1 MRNKTV
7 YNLTVSA
14 MMLALGL
21 FLPFLTGQ
29 IPQIG
34 KMLLPMHIPV
44 ILCGFICGWKYGL
57 GVGFLLPLM
66 RSLIF
71 GMPVLYPKAIAM
83 AFELA
88 TYGFVAG
95 FLYFRFKK
103 KTIFS
108 IYVSL
113 ISAMLLGR
121 IALALSNIVLYG
133 LGEGKYTFSLFI
145 SGAILDAVPGIILQL
160 LLIPAVVAAI
170 NKASSKTNEGAGAF
184 GRNRK

>member
-29 IPQIG
+29 IPEIG

-44 ILCGFICGWKYGL
+44 ILCGFICGWKYGAPI
-57 GVGFLLPLM
+57 GFILPIM

-71 GMPVLYPKAIAM
+71 GMPILYPKAIAM

-88 TYGFVAG
+88 AYGLTTGIV
-95 FLYFRFKK
+95 YPRFKRK
-103 KTIFS
+103 NALA

-113 ISAMLLGR
+113 ILAMILGR
-121 IALALSNIVLYG
+121 VVLGIVNSILYG
-133 LGEGKYTFSLFI
+133 FGDNKYSMSLFI
-145 SGAILDAVPGIILQL
+145 SGAFADAIPGIILQL
-160 LLIPAVVAAI
+160 ILIPAVVAAI
-170 NKASSKTNEGAGAF
+170 NKVSSK
-184 GRNRK
+184 RKP

>member
-1 MRNKTV
+1 MTNKTV

-29 IPQIG
+29 IPEIG

-44 ILCGFICGWKYGL
+44 ILCGFICGWKYGSAIGL
-57 GVGFLLPLM
+57 LLPIM

-71 GMPVLYPKAIAM
+71 GMPILYPKAIAM

-88 TYGFVAG
+88 IYGFVCG

-103 KTIFS
+103 KSVFT

-113 ISAMLLGR
+113 VSAMILGR
-121 IALALSNIVLYG
+121 VALALANIALLG
-133 LGEGKYTFSLFI
+133 IGEGKYTFALFV
-145 SGAILDAVPGIILQL
+145 SGALLDAIPGIILQL
-160 LLIPAVVAAI
+160 LLIPAVVVAI
-170 NKASSKTNEGAGAF
+170 NKASLKIKETRS
-184 GRNRK
+184 

>member
-1 MRNKTV
+1 MTNKTV

-29 IPQIG
+29 IPEIG

-44 ILCGFICGWKYGL
+44 ILCGFICGWKYGSAIGL
-57 GVGFLLPLM
+57 LLPIM

-71 GMPVLYPKAIAM
+71 GMPILYPKAIAM

-88 TYGFVAG
+88 IYGFVCG
-95 FLYFRFKK
+95 FLYIRFKK
-103 KTIFS
+103 KSVFA

-113 ISAMLLGR
+113 VSAMILGR
-121 IALALSNIVLYG
+121 VALALANIALLG
-133 LGEGKYTFSLFI
+133 IGEGKYTFALFV
-145 SGAILDAVPGIILQL
+145 SGALLDAIPGIILQL
-160 LLIPAVVAAI
+160 FLIPAVVVAI
-170 NKASSKTNEGAGAF
+170 NKASLKIKETRS
-184 GRNRK
+184 

>member
-29 IPQIG
+29 IPEIG

-44 ILCGFICGWKYGL
+44 ILCGFICGWKYGAPI
-57 GVGFLLPLM
+57 GFILPIM

-71 GMPVLYPKAIAM
+71 GMPILYPKAIAM

-88 TYGFVAG
+88 AYGLTTGIVY
-95 FLYFRFKK
+95 LRFKRK
-103 KTIFS
+103 NALA

-113 ISAMLLGR
+113 ILAMILGR
-121 IALALSNIVLYG
+121 VVLGIVNSILYG
-133 LGEGKYTFSLFI
+133 FGDNKYSMSLFI
-145 SGAILDAVPGIILQL
+145 SGAFADAIPGIILQL
-160 LLIPAVVAAI
+160 ILIPAVVAAI
-170 NKASSKTNEGAGAF
+170 NKVSSKQ
-184 GRNRK
+184 KP

>member
-7 YNLTVSA
+7 YDLTVSA

-29 IPQIG
+29 IPEIG

-57 GVGFLLPLM
+57 GIGLLLPIM

-71 GMPVLYPKAIAM
+71 GMPVLFPKAIAM
-83 AFELA
+83 ALELA
-88 TYGFVAG
+88 AYGFVCG

-103 KTIFS
+103 KSIFS

-113 ISAMLLGR
+113 VSAMVLGR
-121 IALALSNIVLYG
+121 ASLALANIILLG
-133 LGEGKYTFSLFI
+133 LGEGGYTFALFL
-145 SGAILDAVPGIILQL
+145 SGAFLDAIPGIILQL

-170 NKASSKTNEGAGAF
+170 NKVSSVGTSE
-184 GRNRK
+184 

>member
-7 YNLTVSA
+7 YDLTVSA

-29 IPQIG
+29 IPEIG

-57 GVGFLLPLM
+57 GIGLLLPIM

-71 GMPVLYPKAIAM
+71 GMPILYPKAVAM

-88 TYGFVAG
+88 AYGFVSG
-95 FLYFRFKK
+95 FIYYRFKRK
-103 KTIFS
+103 NLFA
-108 IYVSL
+108 IYASL
-113 ISAMLLGR
+113 LSAMILGRVTLAMANITLLG
-121 IALALSNIVLYG
+121 V
-133 LGEGKYTFSLFI
+133 GEGGYTFALFL
-145 SGAILDAVPGIILQL
+145 SGALLDAIPGIVLQL
-160 LLIPAVVAAI
+160 LLIPAVITAI
-170 NKASSKTNEGAGAF
+170 NKVSTNKK
-184 GRNRK
+184 RS